1 MDKDLIRVSNERIKL
16 KVECA
21 DMKDEVRRMRKQMNA
36 DERNYKADKE
46 HMRKRMKEKEIE

>member
-1 MDKDLIRVSNERIKL
+1 
-16 KVECA
+16 
-21 DMKDEVRRMRKQMNA
+21 MKDDVRRMRKQMNA